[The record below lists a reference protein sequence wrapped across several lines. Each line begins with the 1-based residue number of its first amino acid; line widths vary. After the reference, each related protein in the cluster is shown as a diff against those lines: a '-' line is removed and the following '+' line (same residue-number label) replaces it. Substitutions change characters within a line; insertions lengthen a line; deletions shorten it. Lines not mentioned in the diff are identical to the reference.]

1 MKNLFLVEPNKK
13 YQKSF
18 ENYALAYRKIND
30 EHYFNKYKKALRNF
44 QDYLNDLHNYSN
56 GNNLTKGEVI
66 TSTFWLIDKKE
77 VVGVVRIRHQE
88 VECAGHIGYDISPDH
103 RNNGY
108 GFQILK
114 LALIMAIKIGI
125 EEVILTCNIDNIA
138 SKKIIEKNN
147 GKLLETIFDED
158 ENEYLYKYSITLAT
172 DWFPSTLIKYSEQI
186 YKYQIKMML
195 INKYKLNLNK

>member
-44 QDYLNDLHNYSN
+44 QNYLNDLHNYSK

-172 DWFPSTLIKYSEQI
+172 D
-186 YKYQIKMML
+186 
-195 INKYKLNLNK
+195 

>member
-1 MKNLFLVEPNKK
+1 MKDLFLIEPNKE

-30 EHYFNKYKKALRNF
+30 EHYFNKYKRALENF
-44 QDYLNDLHNYSN
+44 QDYLKDLPQ
-56 GNNLTKGEVI
+56 GEVI

-88 VECAGHIGYDISPDH
+88 IECAGHIGYDISPDC
-103 RNNGY
+103 RNRGY

-114 LALIMAIKIGI
+114 LALEKAIKIGI

-138 SKKIIEKNN
+138 SKKIIEKNK
-147 GKLLETIFDED
+147 GKLLGTIFDEE
-158 ENEYLYKYSITLAT
+158 ENEYMYKFSIILTT
-172 DWFPSTLIKYSEQI
+172 
-186 YKYQIKMML
+186 
-195 INKYKLNLNK
+195 N